1 MSLIALEQR
10 LREGVEQHLPLDD
23 GSHDLAH
30 FARVQRNAF
39 TIAATEAAVDHEALL
54 AAVWLH
60 DIVAVEKDDPR
71 RKQASGLAAAKAVEI
86 LSGWGWP
93 PEKCAVV
100 HHAVEAHSF
109 SAGIPPRS
117 VEACILRDA
126 DRLDAL
132 GAIGIARVFYVS
144 GRLKKRLYDHI
155 DPLAGHRPLDDLTYA
170 LDHFPAKLLK
180 LADGM
185 LTAKGRELAAERT
198 DYLLAFRERLL
209 MESYSTLD
217 RNPGS

>member
-1 MSLIALEQR
+1 MINNLRNR
-10 LREGVEQHLPLDD
+10 LRHIVQELMSLDD

-30 FARVQRNAF
+30 FERVERTAF
-39 TIAATEAAVDHEALL
+39 LIAADEPDVDHDVLL

-60 DIVAVEKDDPR
+60 DVVAVEKDDPR
-71 RKQASGLAAAKAVEI
+71 RSLASKMAADKAVEI

-93 PEKCAVV
+93 ADKCAAV

-117 VEACILRDA
+117 IEAMILRDA
-126 DRLDAL
+126 DRLDSL
-132 GAIGIARVFYVS
+132 GAIGIARTFYVS
-144 GRLKKRLYDHI
+144 GRLKKRLYDPA
-155 DPLAGHRPLDDLTYA
+155 DPCAEHRALNDRDYA
-170 LDHFPAKLLK
+170 LDHFPAKLLT

-198 DYLLAFRERLL
+198 AFLAEFQARILQELTVD
-209 MESYSTLD
+209 S
-217 RNPGS
+217 